1 MENKRITVL
10 TTQGNQEKRTL
21 ELQLKALE
29 TQRKEISSS
38 FNQHFKAGQVLTT
51 FYHFIRKLWRQDRDV
66 DQKHQMA
73 KVEYEKTIGVL
84 KSVVSRVT
92 FSFQ

>member
-29 TQRKEISSS
+29 TERK
-38 FNQHFKAGQVLTT
+38 
-51 FYHFIRKLWRQDRDV
+51 
-66 DQKHQMA
+66 
-73 KVEYEKTIGVL
+73 
-84 KSVVSRVT
+84 
-92 FSFQ
+92 